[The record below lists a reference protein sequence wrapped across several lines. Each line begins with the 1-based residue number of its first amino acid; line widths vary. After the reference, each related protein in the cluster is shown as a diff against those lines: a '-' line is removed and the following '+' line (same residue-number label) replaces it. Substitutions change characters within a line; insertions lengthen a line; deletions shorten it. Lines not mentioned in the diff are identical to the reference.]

1 MNLASGTQYGVL
13 AQELQEVLPNLV
25 TEARKPEIADPET
38 GEIVSPG
45 MDHLAVNYD
54 GLIPVLIKSVQE
66 QQAMIT
72 AQQAQIEALIQ
83 MVNNCCAQG
92 DAPKSNTPVGG
103 LGYDLKIDEP
113 TLEQNVPN
121 PFSEQTLIRYTLPES
136 AAIQLAVYNQHGQRI
151 DILAEGTLPAGEYQ
165 ARWNGSHLPSG
176 TYLYVL
182 SVNGQDLVK
191 RAVKMN

>member
-1 MNLASGTQYGVL
+1 MGCSIHRPIFSREWWNNVAS
-13 AQELQEVLPNLV
+13 
-25 TEARKPEIADPET
+25 ADKSSSWQHQRT
-38 GEIVSPG
+38 S
-45 MDHLAVNYD
+45 LAVRRR
-54 GLIPVLIKSVQE
+54 E
-66 QQAMIT
+66 
-72 AQQAQIEALIQ
+72 
-83 MVNNCCAQG
+83 
-92 DAPKSNTPVGG
+92 APKSNSPDGG

-136 AAIQLAVYNQHGQRI
+136 AAIQLAVYNQQGQQI
-151 DILAEGTLPAGEYQ
+151 EILAEGTLPAGEYQ